1 MHKRAAATVVTS
13 DGSLKMDRR
22 TKTHTRTPGRLAE
35 ARDTC
40 GLVFAVCSVSTRLY
54 RKRYKLA
61 WHCLFVCLFISSS
74 ANMFRSGR
82 PQIGCP
88 TPHPTPPQPTPAT
101 PAASWGKNLCLKIR
115 SDFRWERIRPC
126 STTAPPPEGLFLYV
140 FLLKGWAMTSCRRRQ
155 YFPSA
160 ATSGVFGPPGEV
172 IPPWT
177 TSGPH
182 LTVALGAL
190 FLLQKSLHLFFSF
203 HFRFFFFGKER
214 HRPPSF
220 SRVVTWLFRHM
231 RSTMQCVWHW
241 MNEWMIKRWA
251 NVFMGTCTSRGQ
263 RWWTAKPYCVIF
275 LCLTNSCQS
284 V

>member
-1 MHKRAAATVVTS
+1 
-13 DGSLKMDRR
+13 
-22 TKTHTRTPGRLAE
+22 
-35 ARDTC
+35 
-40 GLVFAVCSVSTRLY
+40 
-54 RKRYKLA
+54 
-61 WHCLFVCLFISSS
+61 
-74 ANMFRSGR
+74 MFRSGR

-88 TPHPTPPQPTPAT
+88 TPHPTPHPLLLPPLEERTCVSKSGPTFGERESGPAVPQRDHLRAFSFMCS
-101 PAASWGKNLCLKIR
+101 SWRVGPWRHAVVVSISLVQLQVEFLDRQERLFHLGPLAVPIWLSLSELFFCCKNL
-115 SDFRWERIRPC
+115 
-126 STTAPPPEGLFLYV
+126 STSF
-140 FLLKGWAMTSCRRRQ
+140 
-155 YFPSA
+155 FPS
-160 ATSGVFGPPGEV
+160 TSVF
-172 IPPWT
+172 
-177 TSGPH
+177 
-182 LTVALGAL
+182 
-190 FLLQKSLHLFFSF
+190 
-203 HFRFFFFGKER
+203 FFFFGKER

>member
-1 MHKRAAATVVTS
+1 
-13 DGSLKMDRR
+13 
-22 TKTHTRTPGRLAE
+22 
-35 ARDTC
+35 
-40 GLVFAVCSVSTRLY
+40 
-54 RKRYKLA
+54 
-61 WHCLFVCLFISSS
+61 
-74 ANMFRSGR
+74 MFRSGR

-88 TPHPTPPQPTPAT
+88 TPLPTPPHPTPTHTRYSCRLLRKELVSQNQVWLSVRENA
-101 PAASWGKNLCLKIR
+101 
-115 SDFRWERIRPC
+115 C
-126 STTAPPPEGLFLYV
+126 STAAPPPEGLFLYV
-140 FLLKGWAMTSCRRRQ
+140 FLLTGWAMKSCHRRQ

-190 FLLQKSLHLFFSF
+190 FLLQKSLHLFFPSTSV
-203 HFRFFFFGKER
+203 FFFGKER